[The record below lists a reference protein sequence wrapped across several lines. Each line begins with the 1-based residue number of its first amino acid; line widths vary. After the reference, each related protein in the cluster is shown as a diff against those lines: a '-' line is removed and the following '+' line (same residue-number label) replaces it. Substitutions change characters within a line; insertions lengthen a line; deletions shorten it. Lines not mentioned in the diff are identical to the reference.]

1 MRIPTTNLGNQS
13 GLSHGSSLPTF
24 GNQTRPLGIP
34 PPQGRNNVS
43 QPLIV
48 KIFLVDTLIEKE
60 TNNQVF
66 WVLARHKC
74 IKGED
79 VYCGPIWYFN
89 EYKFLIQTNEDRD
102 LANDGE

>member
-13 GLSHGSSLPTF
+13 ELNHGSSILTL

-34 PPQGRNNVS
+34 PPQEGGVS

-48 KIFLVDTLIEKE
+48 KLSIVDTLIEKE
-60 TNNQVF
+60 TNSQVF

-74 IKGED
+74 KKSED
-79 VYCGPIWYFN
+79 VYCGPIWYFK
-89 EYKFLIQTNEDRD
+89 EYMFLIQIDEDRD
-102 LANDGE
+102 LANNGE